1 MHFAPIILLFSLCM
15 LWGICFGL
23 DDKIYKYQTYDQ
35 IKAKYDFWALAY
47 PNLVRVETAQAKYN
61 LPSLDC
67 GDMYYIYIY
76 IYSM

>member
-1 MHFAPIILLFSLCM
+1 MHSAHIILIFSFWI

-35 IKAKYDFWALAY
+35 IKAKYDAWALTY
-47 PNLVRVETAQAKYN
+47 PNLIRVETAQAKYN

-67 GDMYYIYIY
+67 GDMYIIYI
-76 IYSM
+76 